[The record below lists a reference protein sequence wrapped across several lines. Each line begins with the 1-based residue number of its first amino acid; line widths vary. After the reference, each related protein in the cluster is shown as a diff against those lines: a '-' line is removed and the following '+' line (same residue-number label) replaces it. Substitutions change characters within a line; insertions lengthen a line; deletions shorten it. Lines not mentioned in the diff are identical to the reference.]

1 MAPHEA
7 PSRVVNEIADML
19 EAGMPLPV
27 SLLLRLQGVLTTCAH
42 YAVTFSQ
49 RLGRGC
55 FLPGF
60 LYDPRYVR
68 QGRIQAN
75 QRLFPHPLNAV
86 DIV

>member
-1 MAPHEA
+1 MAPQGA

-19 EAGMPLPV
+19 EAGMPLPA

-55 FLPGF
+55 LLPGF

-68 QGRIQAN
+68 TDRIRAD
-75 QRLFPHPLNAV
+75 QRFFRTS
-86 DIV
+86 